1 MAESRLVRIVVKAV
15 DQVTGP
21 VRRMNRALG
30 GLGSIAAA
38 VGAVQL
44 GRVLTRNLINVGR
57 TAISIG
63 SAFDQSMA
71 NVAAITKAAG
81 SELQALEKTA
91 RDLGKSTVFS
101 AVEAGEA
108 MESFAL
114 AGFENKE
121 IIGALKPTLDL
132 AAAGNIGMAEAAS
145 IAAGTM
151 RAMNLQVK
159 DLPRVMDTLAN
170 AATTSN
176 QTISDLGENLKL
188 SAPLANS
195 LGVSLEELAAASAL
209 LANRNIKASIAGT
222 SLRRTFAVLLGD
234 IEEGETGFK
243 GLNLQLRD
251 SKGKFLGLRNAF
263 NEFSKAGIG
272 SAEILKRFG
281 LRAGPAVQILLELGD
296 PALKKA
302 TEEMF
307 RVGTAAEIAARKID
321 TFKGDVKILKS
332 ALSESA
338 IILFRSF
345 EPALRAATQ
354 GVTALVTEINDAT
367 GGLTGY
373 RDQVVIVSNATLD
386 LAETSIVLSSAI
398 AKLSVF
404 MVKNAEATAT
414 GTGPLQAL
422 VVGFTAFQPIISK
435 VTGELQKDAEA
446 LREEDSVFGTLL
458 RSIAVMR
465 ETLGRYKVEVVDTT
479 SKTDGLT
486 QSMLDLEKQAAGP
499 LTQLDTLF
507 KKLGITLD
515 TELLQKADDVTLAFQ
530 LLAQE
535 LTSDGI
541 SEERFKFLSDT
552 LTKMA
557 ATIRDEGGII
567 FSMQQLEVA
576 GLQTILTLSQAVSA
590 MNRDWAELVNL
601 IKLGELGII
610 SLGKQITKNVG
621 QVATNAAL
629 TFGDT
634 LVDAAF
640 GAEVAWDQFFKNLLK
655 QILKAILQAAILRAI
670 LSGATG
676 GAGAALPLG
685 SVGGGGTVFMGKGG
699 IAGRGRGLVGARQ
712 GLIAGIAGVDLGRDV
727 FPAILRPKE
736 AVLPPALTEFLV
748 SAALGGGAESQSI
761 DVNIRTDVP
770 SFIERTNRDVQ
781 TGLSDL
787 RATRIASRR
796 QTR

>member
-1 MAESRLVRIVVKAV
+1 MAESRLVRIVVRAV

-44 GRVLTRNLINVGR
+44 GRVLTRSLVNVGR

-63 SAFDQSMA
+63 GAFDQSMA

-114 AGFENKE
+114 AGFKNKE
-121 IIGALKPTLDL
+121 IMGALKPTLDL
-132 AAAGNIGMAEAAS
+132 AAAGGVGMAEAAS
-145 IAAGTM
+145 IASGTM
-151 RAMNLQVK
+151 RSFNLEVK
-159 DLPRVMDTLAN
+159 DLPRVMDVLTN
-170 AATTSN
+170 AFTSSN

-188 SAPLANS
+188 SAPIANS
-195 LGVSLEELAAASAL
+195 LGLSIEEVAAASAL

-222 SLRRTFAVLLGD
+222 ALRRTFAVLLGD
-234 IEEGETGFK
+234 IEAGETGFE

-251 SKGKFLGLRNAF
+251 TDGKFLGLRNAF
-263 NEFSKAGIG
+263 NEFSRAGIG
-272 SAEILKRFG
+272 SAEVLKRFG

-296 PALKKA
+296 PALKEA
-302 TEEMF
+302 EARMGELGT
-307 RVGTAAEIAARKID
+307 TAAVASRRLD
-321 TFKGDVKILKS
+321 TFQGDVKIMKS

-345 EPALRAATQ
+345 EPALRAAAK

-373 RDQVVIVSNATLD
+373 RDQVLIASTASLD
-386 LAETSIVLSSAI
+386 LAESAIVLSSAI
-398 AKLSVF
+398 AKLTLF
-404 MVKNAEATAT
+404 LTKNANATAT
-414 GTGPLQAL
+414 GATPLAAL
-422 VVGFTAFQPIISK
+422 TVGFNAIAPVVAK

-446 LREEDSVFGTLL
+446 LREEESVFGTLL

-465 ETLGRYKVEVVDTT
+465 ETLGKYKVEVADTT
-479 SKTDGLT
+479 KKTKDLT
-486 QSMLDLEKQAAGP
+486 QSTQEMEAKAAGP

-507 KKLGITLD
+507 KKLGVTLD

-530 LLAQE
+530 LLAEE

-552 LTKMA
+552 LIQMA
-557 ATIRDEGGII
+557 ATIREEGGII
-567 FSMQQLEVA
+567 FGLQELEVA
-576 GLQTILTLSQAVSA
+576 GLKTILTLNQAVA
-590 MNRDWAELVNL
+590 QMNRDWAEMVNL

-610 SLGKQITKNVG
+610 GLGNQIKKNVG
-621 QVATNAAL
+621 QIATSAAL
-629 TFGDT
+629 SFGDT

-640 GAEVAWDQFFKNLLK
+640 GAQIAWDQFFKNLLK
-655 QILKAILQAAILRAI
+655 QILKSILQALILRAI

-676 GAGAALPLG
+676 GAGSAIPLG
-685 SVGGGGTVFMGKGG
+685 SATGGGGMFFGKGG
-699 IAGRGRGLVGARQ
+699 IAGAQRGMLVG
-712 GLIAGIAGVDLGRDV
+712 GLDLGRDSV
-727 FPAILRPKE
+727 LARLRPKE
-736 AVLPPALTEFLV
+736 AVLPAVLTEFLV
-748 SAALGGGAESQSI
+748 EAALGETGGREATVIE
-761 DVNIRTDVP
+761 VRTDIP
-770 SFIERTNRDVQ
+770 SAVRLINRQVQ
-781 TGLSDL
+781 MGMADL
-787 RATRIASRR
+787 RATRIASLRVSR
-796 QTR
+796 